1 MNTRIT
7 QKDIAKLANVS
18 PMTVSLA
25 LRESPLLSEKTRR
38 HVQRIAKEHGY
49 RPDPALAALN
59 AYRIADYTHR
69 FQGVI
74 AWVTAFPTPSAWR
87 SMLQTEA
94 YFQGACER
102 ADELGYKL
110 EEFWIADPS
119 INPKRATRILTS
131 RNIRGLIIA
140 PLPHARGEISLEWDH
155 FSAVALGYSLIQP
168 HLHVVMNHQF
178 LNIMQTVQHLCEL
191 GYRRIGMTM
200 PSANDFRVHHSYR
213 GGFLAAQCDMPKSAR
228 KIPPA
233 LTNDFNKDFFL
244 RWFQKEKPDSVIV
257 SAAYAKSVIEWLTEI
272 GHRVPRDIGV
282 AVASI
287 PFGDRILTGVDE
299 NAPLI
304 GRLAMDTVVG
314 MIHRNDHGVP
324 RRPSSILQEGVWVP
338 GKTTRKLVVQKQTT
352 LP

>member
-1 MNTRIT
+1 MNKRIT

-38 HVQRIAKEHGY
+38 HVKKIAKENGY

-74 AWVTAFPTPSAWR
+74 AWVTAFSTPSGWR
-87 SMLQTEA
+87 GMLQTEA
-94 YFQGACER
+94 YFKGACER

-119 INPKRATRILTS
+119 INKKRATRILTS

-178 LNIMQTVQHLCEL
+178 LNMMQTVQHLTEL
-191 GYRRIGMTM
+191 GYRQIGMTM
-200 PSANDFRVHHSYR
+200 PAANDSRVHHSYR
-213 GGFLAAQCDMPKSAR
+213 GGFLAAQCDLPKNAR

-233 LTNDFNKDFFL
+233 LTNNFDKSFFVQ
-244 RWFQKEKPDSVIV
+244 WFKKEKPDCVIV
-257 SAAYAKSVIEWLTEI
+257 SAASAKSVIEWITEI
-272 GHRVPRDIGV
+272 GYHVPHDIGV
-282 AVASI
+282 AVATI
-287 PFGDRILTGVDE
+287 PFGDRTLTGIDE
-299 NAPLI
+299 SAPLV
-304 GRLAMDTVVG
+304 GRLALDTVVG

-324 RRPSSILQEGVWVP
+324 LRPSSILQEGVWIS
-338 GKTTRKLVVQKQTT
+338 GKTTKKIVV
-352 LP
+352 